1 MAGHSKRHNIKHRK
15 AAQDSK
21 RSKIYSRIAKQLEIT
36 AKLWADPTMNPSL
49 ATVLSTAKSAWLPKD
64 VIEKAIR
71 KWSGQLG
78 WEELQ
83 ELYYEWYGPE
93 GIAMYIK
100 CITSNTNR
108 SAAGVRSIL
117 TKYSGNMWEV
127 GSVAWQ
133 FEQKWVIYITGKLK
147 IEKVKWNNVETV
159 EELDNDLLEEDIM
172 ETDVED
178 YDLSED
184 GARIVTEFE
193 DFINVSKFFQE
204 KSYKI
209 ESAEIEFIA
218 KNTVNLS
225 KEWEEKLDR
234 LIDALEDNEDV
245 DSVFHNAE

>member
-15 AAQDSK
+15 AAQDAKKSK
-21 RSKIYSRIAKQLEIT
+21 VYARIAKQLEIS

-49 ATVLSTAKSAWLPKD
+49 ATVLSTAKSAGLPKD
-64 VIEKAIR
+64 VIEKAI
-71 KWSGQLG
+71 KKGSGQLW

-93 GIAMYIK
+93 WVAMYIK

-108 SAAGVRSIL
+108 SAASIRSIL
-117 TKYSGNMWEV
+117 TKYAGNMWEV

-133 FEQKWVIYITGKLK
+133 FEQKWVIYISWKLK
-147 IEKVKWNNVETV
+147 IEKVKGNNIETV
-159 EELDNDLLEEDIM
+159 EPLNNDLLEEDIM

-178 YDLSED
+178 YEISED

-204 KSYKI
+204 KFYKI
-209 ESAEIEFIA
+209 DNAEIEFIA
-218 KNTVNLS
+218 KNTIKLS
-225 KEWEEKLDR
+225 QEWEEKLDR
-234 LIDALEDNEDV
+234 LIEALEEDEDV